1 MCEEQLLRQQLQ
13 ADFEYNLQLL
23 GERDR
28 ELGQYEVAVAEMRAA
43 INSLTAENSEL
54 KAGGGWGGVGP
65 DLHDRPLCCACVCVC
80 TGSAG

>member
-1 MCEEQLLRQQLQ
+1 MSAAMVWLPGAREAVCEEQLLRQQLQ

-28 ELGQYEVAVAEMRAA
+28 ELGQYEAAVAEMRAA

-54 KAGGGWGGVGP
+54 KAGGGGGG
-65 DLHDRPLCCACVCVC
+65 
-80 TGSAG
+80 GSVPRLT